1 MWLRYFLLLP
11 MVMSELNIHVQYG
24 DNNTIVLSYNL
35 TSNYSYLITVRLF
48 GNEQSKFGVF
58 PPTDEFEENSIELFQ
73 SSSSTNLIIICF
85 HFIRRINDLDI
96 QCQDRSL
103 NKEKGNSTDPDFLPS
118 YHPFFVPMMYALSIL
133 MLLPVIIQ
141 HHRQKRTLVVQRR
154 KELRRLSV
162 SISQDKQNPQRKIAQ
177 KMLSQINENGN
188 ITYENIPL
196 DLGLV
201 SAPSTKTILED
212 LDDNPPMNF
221 SIQNLQPFIAKDAF
235 RKKSTEVDAHDC
247 IAHLL
252 DHTPWSTSCMDQP
265 LMRSLSQ
272 HRVMRDCSTAIK
284 EQHVPIII
292 TLENDDDPIPM
303 CDARRFSKA
312 RLQQTNR
319 AFLESDV

>member
-1 MWLRYFLLLP
+1 
-11 MVMSELNIHVQYG
+11 MSELNMHAQYG
-24 DNNTIVLSYNL
+24 DNNTIILSYNL

-58 PPTDEFEENSIELFQ
+58 PPTDEFEEHSIELFQ
-73 SSSSTNLIIICF
+73 SSSSTNLIITCF
-85 HFIRRINDLDI
+85 HFIRHINDLDI
-96 QCQDRSL
+96 QCQDQSL
-103 NKEKGNSTDPDFLPS
+103 NKDKGNKTDPEFLPS

-141 HHRQKRTLVVQRR
+141 QHRRKKNLVLQRR

-177 KMLSQINENGN
+177 KMLSQINENGD
-188 ITYENIPL
+188 IAYENIS
-196 DLGLV
+196 LGLG
-201 SAPSTKTILED
+201 SSPSTKTILED

-221 SIQNLQPFIAKDAF
+221 SVQNLQPFIAKDAF

-252 DHTPWSTSCMDQP
+252 DQTPWTTPCMVQP
-265 LMRSLSQ
+265 LMRGLSR
-272 HRVMRDCSTAIK
+272 HPVVRDCPTAIK
-284 EQHVPIII
+284 EQHGPIILS
-292 TLENDDDPIPM
+292 LEDNDDPIPM
-303 CDARRFSKA
+303 CETRRFSKA
-312 RLQQTNR
+312 RLQRTNR